1 MKTECGSAAAAL
13 SFIACMPAHGNPDRP
28 DVAWPWVVHSGMR
41 GDDGMASSMGH
52 CVAACGRQVWAEFD
66 PRATGTIR
74 ERQLRGLVS
83 QIECPLGVK
92 KPDEKEWKVADAQV
106 AVCGWSHAACECKH
120 ACTRGHQCRILMPV
134 TCRCKSEARVG
145 S

>member
-1 MKTECGSAAAAL
+1 MRLRVG
-13 SFIACMPAHGNPDRP
+13 FIACMPAHGSPDRP

-41 GDDGMASSMGH
+41 GNDGMASSMGH

-106 AVCGWSHAACECKH
+106 AVCGGRMWRVSASTQTSVPNPYASNVSMQERGACWFLGGK
-120 ACTRGHQCRILMPV
+120 
-134 TCRCKSEARVG
+134 
-145 S
+145 